1 MTIKLDAI
9 RQREQAATEGP
20 WEAYHDAV
28 LTVADIP
35 FKETV
40 CHGSFD
46 TDDATFIA
54 ASRVDVPLLLA
65 VVDAA
70 RLVSQWADN
79 VAEWPVPPPLNEEL
93 RVLRAALAPLLEPE
107 G

>member
-1 MTIKLDAI
+1 MTTKLDAI
-9 RQREQAATEGP
+9 RQRARGP
-20 WEAYHDAV
+20 MFHPVPPA
-28 LTVADIP
+28 
-35 FKETV
+35 
-40 CHGSFD
+40 
-46 TDDATFIA
+46 A
-54 ASRVDVPLLLA
+54 ASYVNVLWSQDVALMEWTNAIRTDVPLLLA